1 MRTEDITT
9 RRRQLME
16 DYIRVSNEKKF
27 GLYRDIII
35 ESEYDPLEPNRHC
48 IKVDTYGLRDPMKRV
63 LDRQYE
69 EQGMLDA
76 SSDEEDK
83 KRKPRRPKPKTREV
97 LDIREWA
104 TGKIEDTP
112 PSAPR

>member
-1 MRTEDITT
+1 
-9 RRRQLME
+9 
-16 DYIRVSNEKKF
+16 
-27 GLYRDIII
+27 
-35 ESEYDPLEPNRHC
+35 
-48 IKVDTYGLRDPMKRV
+48 MKRV

-76 SSDEEDK
+76 SSDDEDK
-83 KRKPRRPKPKTREV
+83 KRKPRRPRPKTREV

-112 PSAPR
+112 HGFFAKMMDATLYASITPHFPAVQVSNFH